1 MGPLIA
7 IILNES
13 FATFTVPDCW
23 KIGFVT
29 PLLKKVTCSSLDD
42 VRAITQT
49 DVFSKIAESF
59 MFDRIYSQI
68 IDKINVNQFG
78 ALKKSSTAHYLI
90 QINHFILKSIEIPG
104 ATVLIAAI
112 DSLKAFDLVDHSL
125 LAALLVDLG
134 VHDIDILWL
143 LSFLKFRKQIVKFE
157 KSFSNPKRLTCGTPA
172 GTKLAALLFIILINP
187 ILNALKIKLLDINPN
202 FCIAGYIDDL
212 VIAERVIGN
221 APKLQS
227 ALNILSEECKAVK
240 ITPNPR
246 KCEILVVNFGGRRVN
261 FPTKSFCI
269 DSVPIP
275 VVKSLKILGVT
286 FCPNFSWD
294 SHIKNIV
301 AKANSKLFQL
311 RKLFN
316 AGFSSKELLIA
327 YGAYIRCNLEY
338 CSVVFGSGL
347 NQKLVYKIE
356 SVQKKALSI
365 IFRKRVDHL
374 NYVECMQEAELITLN
389 ERRELAL
396 NKFAYK
402 LFFGRYRHFLPQFQR
417 ASCSGVSLRSNKDLL
432 FQPVIKSSKF
442 KNSPINMII
451 SKIND
456 EWKSKSTVFGLSF
469 EALTNL
475 IDYS

>member
-1 MGPLIA
+1 M
-7 IILNES
+7 
-13 FATFTVPDCW
+13 
-23 KIGFVT
+23 
-29 PLLKKVTCSSLDD
+29 
-42 VRAITQT
+42 
-49 DVFSKIAESF
+49 
-59 MFDRIYSQI
+59 
-68 IDKINVNQFG
+68 
-78 ALKKSSTAHYLI
+78 
-90 QINHFILKSIEIPG
+90 
-104 ATVLIAAI
+104 
-112 DSLKAFDLVDHSL
+112 
-125 LAALLVDLG
+125 
-134 VHDIDILWL
+134 
-143 LSFLKFRKQIVKFE
+143 
-157 KSFSNPKRLTCGTPA
+157 
-172 GTKLAALLFIILINP
+172 
-187 ILNALKIKLLDINPN
+187 
-202 FCIAGYIDDL
+202 
-212 VIAERVIGN
+212 
-221 APKLQS
+221 
-227 ALNILSEECKAVK
+227 
-240 ITPNPR
+240 
-246 KCEILVVNFGGRRVN
+246 
-261 FPTKSFCI
+261 
-269 DSVPIP
+269 
-275 VVKSLKILGVT
+275 T